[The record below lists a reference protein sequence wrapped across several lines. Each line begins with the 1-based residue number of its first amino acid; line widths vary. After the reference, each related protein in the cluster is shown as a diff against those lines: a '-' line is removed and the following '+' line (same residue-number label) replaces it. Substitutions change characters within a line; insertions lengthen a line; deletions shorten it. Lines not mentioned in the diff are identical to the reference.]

1 MTRQSISLTDA
12 NNDWLLSQVATGEY
26 TSKNEVLNDLIRR
39 QRRKEQ
45 AINEIRQALIVG
57 EQSGFTNLSVADIRK
72 EARTELN
79 LDD

>member
-1 MTRQSISLTDA
+1 MARQSISLTDS
-12 NNDWLLSQVATGEY
+12 NNDWLLSQVSSGEY

-45 AINEIRQALIVG
+45 AINDIRQALIAG
-57 EQSGFTNLSVADIRK
+57 EQSGFTKLSVADIRK

-79 LDD
+79 LND